1 MSGSLKFFTRG
12 LIKSFINEQRELC
25 PRSGAYY
32 IDHLD
37 NMKCPAIA
45 ATGYA
50 ENFKTG
56 GLEIDFEKRVVTVD
70 GKVVHLTIMEYK
82 ILGLLSRYVGKV
94 LTYEFIL
101 NEVWGTLETKNNQIL
116 RVNMANIRRKLE
128 KNPAE
133 PKYILTDVGVG
144 YRMMDL
150 D

>member
-1 MSGSLKFFTRG
+1 M
-12 LIKSFINEQRELC
+12 
-25 PRSGAYY
+25 
-32 IDHLD
+32 
-37 NMKCPAIA
+37 
-45 ATGYA
+45 
-50 ENFKTG
+50 
-56 GLEIDFEKRVVTVD
+56 D

-144 YRMMDL
+144 YRIMDL

>member
-1 MSGSLKFFTRG
+1 M
-12 LIKSFINEQRELC
+12 
-25 PRSGAYY
+25 
-32 IDHLD
+32 
-37 NMKCPAIA
+37 
-45 ATGYA
+45 GYA